1 MKRNMLIVCLLWFVA
16 SSVCASVSS
25 EDAKRF
31 NEAAVVLRELRNVPD
46 KGPPEDLLGKAQC
59 VLVIPSLKKA
69 AFIVGGEYG
78 AGVMSCRQA
87 GGWSAPVFMQ
97 LLKGSLGLQIGANEV
112 DLVLLVMNRE
122 GLEKLLANKVSL
134 GGDASVAAGPVGR
147 SASAATDAQMS
158 AEMLGYS
165 RSRGVFAGIDVS
177 GGVLKPDEEADAR
190 AYGPDAR
197 ASDIVLGP
205 KHVAP
210 PSEANAF
217 LRALRQEARATTGAK

>member
-1 MKRNMLIVCLLWFVA
+1 MTHVGRIGTDEAPLVGTATHVSCLGGRRSPTGLEVEMKRNMLIVCLLWFVA

-78 AGVMSCRQA
+78 VGVMSCRQA

-97 LLKGSLGLQIGANEV
+97 LLKGSLGLQSGATDFE
-112 DLVLLVMNRE
+112 LPLLVFNRGCIE
-122 GLEKLLANKVSL
+122 NLLA
-134 GGDASVAAGPVGR
+134 D
-147 SASAATDAQMS
+147 
-158 AEMLGYS
+158 
-165 RSRGVFAGIDVS
+165 
-177 GGVLKPDEEADAR
+177 
-190 AYGPDAR
+190 
-197 ASDIVLGP
+197 
-205 KHVAP
+205 
-210 PSEANAF
+210 
-217 LRALRQEARATTGAK
+217 